1 MQIKLLTKLNVK
13 KIQIYFLLLISHTI
27 IYPLILH
34 IKRQAGRFYGL
45 IYSNIHMS
53 LYIGLAGYIYAT

>member
-34 IKRQAGRFYGL
+34 IKRQAGRVK
-45 IYSNIHMS
+45 SMV
-53 LYIGLAGYIYAT
+53 